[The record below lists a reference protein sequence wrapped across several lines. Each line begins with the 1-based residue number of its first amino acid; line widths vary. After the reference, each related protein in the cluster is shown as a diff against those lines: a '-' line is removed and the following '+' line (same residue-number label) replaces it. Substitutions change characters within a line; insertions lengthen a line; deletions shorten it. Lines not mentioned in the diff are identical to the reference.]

1 MYSKKTICVVVP
13 AYNEESQIGKVI
25 TTMPDYVDRIVI
37 VDDKSKDATIN
48 AVEGY
53 QKKYKKIVLLK
64 HEKNQGVGGAIATG
78 YKWARDNNMDV
89 AVVMAGDAQMD
100 PDDLPALLDPVVGGS
115 TDFAKG
121 NRLITGEAFKK
132 IPKIRYFGNS
142 ILSFLTKIASGYW
155 HVADSQSGYTAINK
169 KALHMLNWDSMY
181 KRYGQPNDLLV
192 RLNIYNFRV
201 TDVEIKP
208 VYNVGEKS
216 GIKIWKVIFTI
227 GWLLFK
233 LFCWRL
239 VAKYVIRDFH
249 PLVFFYA
256 LGGLLVTV
264 AFFLGV
270 RLLYF
275 FFVFN
280 SLPSM
285 NSLAF
290 IFTAVTGLQSIF
302 FAMWFDMFYN
312 SDLKGHKKDE

>member
-1 MYSKKTICVVVP
+1 MYKKKTICIVVP
-13 AYNEESQIGKVI
+13 AHNEETQIGKVI
-25 TTMPDYVDRIVI
+25 TTMPAFVDKIVI
-37 VDDKSKDATIN
+37 VDDKSKDAT
-48 AVEGY
+48 VLVVQGL
-53 QKKYKKIVLLK
+53 KKKNNKIILIQ

-78 YKWARDNNMDV
+78 YKWARDNDFDI
-89 AVVMAGDAQMD
+89 AVVMAGDGQMD
-100 PDDLPALLDPVVGGS
+100 PDDLENVINPVVNGEV
-115 TDFAKG
+115 DFTKG

-142 ILSFLTKIASGYW
+142 ILSFLTKISSGYW

-169 KALHMLNWDSMY
+169 KALHMLQWDSMY

-192 RLNIYNFRV
+192 RLNIYNFCVR
-201 TDVEIKP
+201 DVEVKP

-216 GIKIWKVIFTI
+216 GIRIWKVIFTI
-227 GWLLFK
+227 SWLLFR

-239 VAKYVIRDFH
+239 VAKYIIRDFH

-256 LGGLLVTV
+256 LG
-264 AFFLGV
+264 FFLITISFILGI

-280 SLPSM
+280 SIPSM
-285 NSLAF
+285 NSIAF
-290 IFTAVTGLQSIF
+290 LFTSVTGLQSIF

-312 SDLKGHKKDE
+312 ADLKGKKNSE

>member
-1 MYSKKTICVVVP
+1 MYSNKKICVVVP
-13 AYNEESQIGKVI
+13 AHNEETQIGKVI
-25 TTMPDYVDRIVI
+25 LTMPKFVDYIVI
-37 VDDKSKDATIN
+37 VDDKSKDGTVKV
-48 AVEGY
+48 VEEY
-53 QKKYKKIVLLK
+53 SSNNPKIILLK
-64 HEKNQGVGGAIATG
+64 HEKNKGVGGAIATG
-78 YKWARDNNMDV
+78 YKWARDNDADV

-100 PDDLPALLDPVVGGS
+100 PDDLPALLDPVINDEV
-115 TDFAKG
+115 DFAKG

-155 HVADSQSGYTAINK
+155 HIADSQSGYTAINK

-201 TDVEIKP
+201 RDVEVKP

-216 GIKIWKVIFTI
+216 GIRIWKVIFTI
-227 GWLLFK
+227 SWLLFK

-249 PLVFFYA
+249 PLVLFYA
-256 LGGLLVTV
+256 LGFMLIILSLIFGI
-264 AFFLGV
+264 
-270 RLLYF
+270 RLFYY
-275 FFVFN
+275 FFVFDR
-280 SLPSM
+280 LPAM
-285 NSLAF
+285 NTIAF
-290 IFTAVTGLQSIF
+290 IFTSVTGLQTIF

-312 SDLKGHKKDE
+312 SDLKGKKRQ

>member
-1 MYSKKTICVVVP
+1 MYHNKKICAVIP
-13 AYNEESQIGKVI
+13 SHNEGTQISKVI
-25 TTMPDYVDRIVI
+25 LTMPEFVDYMVI
-37 VDDKSKDATIN
+37 VDDKSKDNTVKV
-48 AVEGY
+48 VEEFMS
-53 QKKYKKIVLLK
+53 KNKKIILLK

-78 YKWARDNNMDV
+78 YKWARDNEIDV

-100 PDDLPALLDPVVGGS
+100 PGDLPALLDPVVKGEV
-115 TDFAKG
+115 DFSKG

-155 HVADSQSGYTAINK
+155 HIADSQSGYTAINK
-169 KALHMLNWDSMY
+169 KALHMLNWESMY

-201 TDVEIKP
+201 RDVEVKP

-216 GIKIWKVIFTI
+216 GIRIWKVLFTI
-227 GWLLFK
+227 SWLLFK

-249 PLVFFYA
+249 PLVLFYS
-256 LGGLLVTV
+256 LGIVLI
-264 AFFLGV
+264 FSSFILGI

-280 SLPSM
+280 TLPSM

-290 IFTAVTGLQSIF
+290 IFTGVTGLQSIF

-312 SDLKGHKKDE
+312 ADLKGKKDSD

>member
-1 MYSKKTICVVVP
+1 MYLEKTVCVVVP
-13 AYNEESQIGKVI
+13 AYNEETQIEKVI
-25 TTMPDYVDRIVI
+25 NTMPEFVDRVVI
-37 VDDKSKDATIN
+37 IDDKSKDRTIEI
-48 AVEGY
+48 VE
-53 QKKYKKIVLLK
+53 KCCVNNNKIVLIK

-78 YKWARDNNMDV
+78 YKWARDNDIDI

-100 PDDLPALLDPVVGGS
+100 PDDLPALIDPVAKGEV
-115 TDFAKG
+115 DFSKG

-132 IPKIRYFGNS
+132 IPRIRYFGNS

-169 KALHMLNWDSMY
+169 KALHMLDWNSMY

-216 GIKIWKVIFTI
+216 GIKIWRVIFTI

-239 VAKYVIRDFH
+239 IAKYVIRDFH
-249 PLVFFYA
+249 PLVFFYG
-256 LGGLLVTV
+256 LGALLVTS
-264 AFFLGV
+264 AFILGI

-280 SLPSM
+280 TIPSM
-285 NSLAF
+285 NSIAF
-290 IFTAVTGLQSIF
+290 LFTAVTGLQSIF

-312 SDLKGHKKDE
+312 SDLKSNKK